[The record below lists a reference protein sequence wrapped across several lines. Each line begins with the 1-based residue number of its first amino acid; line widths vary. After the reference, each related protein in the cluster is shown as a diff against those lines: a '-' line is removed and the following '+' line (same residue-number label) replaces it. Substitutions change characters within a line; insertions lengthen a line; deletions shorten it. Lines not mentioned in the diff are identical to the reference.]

1 MTAALSFVVN
11 EEKGEVDALLIKP
24 KKPVAILVLAHG
36 AGANLRHAHMSNIA
50 ESLAA
55 VGIATLR
62 FNFPYMQLGKP
73 RTDNIPTCIE
83 TFSNAIQLTRNKV
96 RNLPLYIGG
105 HSFGGRMSSHYMAE
119 TADDRVAGLVYFS
132 FPLHNAK
139 KLEIK
144 RADHL
149 PTINKPM
156 LFLSGTRDG
165 LADLSLLKPIVQT
178 LVNGQLHELDTA
190 DHSFKILK
198 RTRQAAED
206 VYTEATRVTADWMT
220 KIILK
225 E

>member
-24 KKPVAILVLAHG
+24 KKPVAILVFAHG
-36 AGANLRHAHMSNIA
+36 AGANFRHAHMTNIA
-50 ESLAA
+50 ESMAA
-55 VGIATLR
+55 FGIATLR
-62 FNFPYMQLGKP
+62 FNFPYMQQGKP

-83 TFSNAIQLTRNKV
+83 TFTNAIRLTRNKV

-105 HSFGGRMSSHYMAE
+105 HSFGGRMSSHYIAE
-119 TADDRVAGLVYFS
+119 TADARVSGLVYFS

-139 KLEIK
+139 KPDTR

-149 PTINKPM
+149 PTIQKPM
-156 LFLSGTRDG
+156 LFLSGTRDA

-178 LVNGQLHELDTA
+178 LDNGKLHELDTA

-206 VYTEATRVTADWMT
+206 VYTEAARVTADWIT
-220 KIILK
+220 KITPK

>member
-11 EEKGEVDALLIKP
+11 EEKGEVDALLIKQ

-36 AGANLRHAHMSNIA
+36 AGANLRHAHMGNIA

-83 TFSNAIQLTRNKV
+83 TFSNAIRLARNKV

-119 TADDRVAGLVYFS
+119 IADDRVAGLVYFS

-156 LFLSGTRDG
+156 LFLSGTRDA
-165 LADLSLLKPIVQT
+165 LADLALLKPIVQT
-178 LVNGQLHELDTA
+178 LDNGKLHELDTA

-206 VYTEATRVTADWMT
+206 VYTEAARVTADWMT
-220 KIILK
+220 QIIPK